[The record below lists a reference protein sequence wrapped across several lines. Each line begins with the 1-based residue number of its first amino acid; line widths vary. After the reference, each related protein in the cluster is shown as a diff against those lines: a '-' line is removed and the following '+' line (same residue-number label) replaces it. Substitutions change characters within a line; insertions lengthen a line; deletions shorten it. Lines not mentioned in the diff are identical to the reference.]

1 MKEFKKTCFRVI
13 DKIIA
18 LLATFVGLQGCY
30 RDVMPAYGV
39 PTVDFH
45 ISGRVENKLSQG
57 ISGIEVAI
65 KEGNSEYFYYES
77 AIDTT
82 DVDGSFEINGLEY
95 IHDRK
100 YWLVAKDIDSTENGA
115 YKSDSI
121 LFIVPCDKIGDDDYW
136 LHSHDITEKDL
147 IFVLEEKE
155 DK

>member
-45 ISGRVENKLSQG
+45 ISGRVENRLSQG
-57 ISGIEVAI
+57 ISGIEVTI
-65 KEGNSEYFYYES
+65 KDRSSNYYYES

-82 DVDGSFEINGLEY
+82 SVDGYFEINCSDFY
-95 IHDRK
+95 HDSK
-100 YWLVAKDIDSTENGA
+100 FWLVAKDIDSTENGS

-136 LHSHDITEKDL
+136 RHSHDITECDL

>member
-45 ISGRVENKLSQG
+45 ISGRVENRLSQG
-57 ISGIEVAI
+57 ISGIEVTI
-65 KEGNSEYFYYES
+65 KDRSSNYYYES

-82 DVDGSFEINGLEY
+82 SVDGYFEINCSDFY
-95 IHDRK
+95 HDSK
-100 YWLVAKDIDSTENGA
+100 FWLVAKDIDSTENGS

>member
-45 ISGRVENKLSQG
+45 ISGRVENRLSKG
-57 ISGIEVAI
+57 ISGIEVTI
-65 KEGNSEYFYYES
+65 KDRSSNYYYES

-82 DVDGSFEINGLEY
+82 GVDGYFEINCSDFD
-95 IHDRK
+95 HDSK
-100 YWLVAKDIDSTENGA
+100 FWLVAKDIDSTENGS

-155 DK
+155 NK

>member
-1 MKEFKKTCFRVI
+1 MKKFKKTYFRVI

-18 LLATFVGLQGCY
+18 LFAAFVGFQGCY

-45 ISGRVENKLSQG
+45 ISGRVENRLSQG
-57 ISGIEVAI
+57 ISGIEVTI
-65 KEGNSEYFYYES
+65 KDRSSNYYYES

-82 DVDGSFEINGLEY
+82 DVDGSFEINDLEY
-95 IHDRK
+95 THDRK

-136 LHSHDITEKDL
+136 RHSHDITESDL

>member
-1 MKEFKKTCFRVI
+1 MKKFKKTYFRVI

-18 LLATFVGLQGCY
+18 FLAAFFGLQGC
-30 RDVMPAYGV
+30 VMPAYGV

-65 KEGNSEYFYYES
+65 KEGNSEYFYDES

-82 DVDGSFEINGLEY
+82 DVDGSFEINALEY
-95 IHDRK
+95 THDRK
-100 YWLVAKDIDSTENGA
+100 YWLVAKDI
-115 YKSDSI
+115 DSI

-136 LHSHDITEKDL
+136 RHSHDITESDL

>member
-1 MKEFKKTCFRVI
+1 MKEFKKTYFRVI

-45 ISGRVENKLSQG
+45 ISGRVENRLSQG
-57 ISGIEVAI
+57 ISGIEVTI
-65 KEGNSEYFYYES
+65 KDRSSNYYYES

-82 DVDGSFEINGLEY
+82 SVDGYFEINCSDFN
-95 IHDRK
+95 HDSK
-100 YWLVAKDIDSTENGA
+100 FWLVAKDIDSTENGA

-121 LFIVPCDKIGDDDYW
+121 LFIVPCDKIGDDDFW
-136 LHSHDITEKDL
+136 RHSHDITECDL

-155 DK
+155 YK